1 MNLMFYNVTLVS
13 NDLERHSSRILKGR
27 GGKFIRQRGRK
38 IGNRSKLHESATDFT
53 AIQVI

>member
-1 MNLMFYNVTLVS
+1 MFYNVTLVL
-13 NDLERHSSRILKGR
+13 NDLKRHSSRILKGR

-38 IGNRSKLHESATDFT
+38 TGNRSKLHESATDFT